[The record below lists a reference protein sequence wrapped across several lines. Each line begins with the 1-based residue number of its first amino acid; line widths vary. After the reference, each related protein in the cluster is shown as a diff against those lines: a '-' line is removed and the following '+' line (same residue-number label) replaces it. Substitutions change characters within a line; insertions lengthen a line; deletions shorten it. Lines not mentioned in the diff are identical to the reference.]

1 MKRNVYVCSMY
12 VCACVYTLED
22 IFNDEQ
28 VIFLFSV
35 PPGSIP
41 PQIGNLTL
49 LRELILLNND
59 LTGSERLAEVPLFV
73 SSFDML
79 IYCTQP

>member
-1 MKRNVYVCSMY
+1 MRGDIVRTVTFMYVFMY
-12 VCACVYTLED
+12 VCMYVRACICTLED
-22 IFNDEQ
+22 IFYGVQ
-28 VIFLFSV
+28 VIIFLLSV

-59 LTGSERLAEVPLFV
+59 LTGGDRLAEVSLC
-73 SSFDML
+73 L
-79 IYCTQP
+79 